1 MPKRVNRAIELLE
14 QGQPIYYTGAP
25 EVSYDGGR
33 EMAATWADY
42 IAIDMDHGAFDMRA
56 LGDFMRGL
64 VDGGPTKSGHH
75 TPAVIATIP
84 TDGTSEE
91 VVRSN
96 AWMCKQVL
104 ARGVHGVLLCHAETP
119 GAVKAFVESCRYPF
133 STLGVGEGLDEGR
146 RGAGGQASA
155 AAIWGLPVEEY
166 LKKADVW
173 PLNPHG
179 ELLLGIKIENRRALP
194 NAEKSARVPGIGFAE
209 WGPGDMGM
217 SLGHP
222 DAHDPP
228 YPEEMAYARHRVK
241 EVCREAGLYFLNGVT
256 ADNVAEM
263 IDEGVM
269 IGSTGQAGES
279 AAALGRAHTR
289 RTMPV

>member
-1 MPKRVNRAIELLE
+1 MSKRVNRAIELLE

-25 EVSYDGGR
+25 DVSYEGGR
-33 EMAATWADY
+33 EMAAPQ
-42 IAIDMDHGAFDMRA
+42 RA
-56 LGDFMRGL
+56 GTARLR
-64 VDGGPTKSGHH
+64 SSR
-75 TPAVIATIP
+75 TIP

-91 VVRSN
+91 VVRNN

-119 GAVKAFVESCRYPF
+119 GAVKAFVESCRHPF
-133 STLGVGEGLDEGR
+133 STPGVGEGLDEGR

-166 LKKADVW
+166 LNKADVW
-173 PLNPHG
+173 PLNPQG
-179 ELLLGIKIENRRALP
+179 ELLLGIKIENRRALA
-194 NAEKSARVPGIGFAE
+194 NAEQSAKVPGIGFGE

-217 SLGHP
+217 SLGHL

-228 YPEEMAYARHRVK
+228 YPAEMAYARHRVK
-241 EVCREAGLYFLNGVT
+241 EVCREAGIHFLNGVT
-256 ADNVAEM
+256 ADNVVEM
-263 IDEGVM
+263 IDEGVI
-269 IGSTGQAGES
+269 IGSPGKAGEA
-279 AAALGRAHTR
+279 AAALGRAHTG